1 MSKITGF
8 KGDGALW
15 PNAEGPHLHPAEKRL
30 NSLLGRLI
38 SAPRRIVAAL
48 AQELAVRRGMQSL
61 ASLDDRLL
69 RDIGLERGQI
79 DFAVRHGRQAIR
91 RMDDARSDLIRW
103 S

>member
-1 MSKITGF
+1 MMSKITGF

-15 PNAEGPHLHPAEKRL
+15 PNPERPHLHPAERRL
-30 NSLLGRLI
+30 NALLGSLM
-38 SAPRRIVAAL
+38 SAPRRIAAAL
-48 AQELAVRRGMQSL
+48 ARELAVRRGMQSL

-79 DFAVRHGRQAIR
+79 DYAVRHGRQVR

>member
-38 SAPRRIVAAL
+38 SAPRRIAAAL

-79 DFAVRHGRQAIR
+79 DYAVRHGRQVR